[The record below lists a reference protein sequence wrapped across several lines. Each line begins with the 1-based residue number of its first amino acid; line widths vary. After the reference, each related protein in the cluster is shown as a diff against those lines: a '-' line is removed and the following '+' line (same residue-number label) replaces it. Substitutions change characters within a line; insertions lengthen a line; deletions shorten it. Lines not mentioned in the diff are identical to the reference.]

1 LPQLSNN
8 YIYSILSTIEFLSIN
23 DSVRVDIMN
32 LKKIIPVFLLLI
44 PIIEI
49 ILFIEIGS
57 MIGSFNTIL
66 IIFGTAL
73 IGIYIIKYNAA
84 TYMSE
89 IRSKLMNGLRPD
101 QEILSGIIIFIC
113 GVLLLLP
120 GFLTDSIGLL
130 FLYKPIRLLGIKRYS
145 MPSGRRPN
153 SPRGRVIDVE
163 HNKDE

>member
-1 LPQLSNN
+1 M
-8 YIYSILSTIEFLSIN
+8 SIT

-32 LKKIIPVFLLLI
+32 LKKIIPIFLLLI

-101 QEILSGIIIFIC
+101 QEILSGIIVFIC
-113 GVLLLLP
+113 GVFLLLP
-120 GFLTDSIGLL
+120 GFLTDFIGLL
-130 FLYKPIRLLGIKRYS
+130 FLYKPIRLLGIRKYDI
-145 MPSGRRPN
+145 PSRRPTN
-153 SPRGRVIDVE
+153 SPKGRVIDVD